1 MYKARLI
8 FARHSMEGIQFPSKN
23 HQLVSGFVTSIESSC
38 HEDYIFFSWFRCGI
52 PLFTQKKKKK
62 KRKGRKIERKR
73 DKKRRDRERE
83 RETEKLEKSFD
94 SRYINIDVE
103 SPPIKKYFHCS
114 FFLVFFNN
122 LLRVCRRE
130 PEEKRERERERDKG
144 KREGAISAFFSLP
157 SREGAT
163 CKDMW
168 NFNNP
173 SLRIIINLV
182 NSIINLRYSSFTFL
196 FLMECGYLCENRTR
210 IKNWII

>member
-52 PLFTQKKKKK
+52 PLFTQKKKK

-163 CKDMW
+163 CKDM
-168 NFNNP
+168 
-173 SLRIIINLV
+173 
-182 NSIINLRYSSFTFL
+182 
-196 FLMECGYLCENRTR
+196 
-210 IKNWII
+210 

>member
-38 HEDYIFFSWFRCGI
+38 QGSKTIYFSAGSVVESLCLR
-52 PLFTQKKKKK
+52 KKKKK
-62 KRKGRKIERKR
+62 EKKREKNREKKEQ
-73 DKKRRDRERE
+73 KRRDRERE

-163 CKDMW
+163 CKDM
-168 NFNNP
+168 
-173 SLRIIINLV
+173 
-182 NSIINLRYSSFTFL
+182 
-196 FLMECGYLCENRTR
+196 
-210 IKNWII
+210 